1 MDFYRYH
8 GLGNDYLVIDP
19 NKTTLRITTESVRAI
34 CRPHFGEGSD
44 GLLYGP
50 LFTDNGEIQLRI
62 FIPMAVKRR
71 KVEMEPGSSSCAAAA
86 AFRLG
91 LTGNSVTVHMPG
103 GSLDIVIRDNYAIQ
117 MTGPVVFVSKG
128 VFSDEIFD

>member
-71 KVEMEPGSSSCAAAA
+71 KVEMERG
-86 AFRLG
+86 F
-91 LTGNSVTVHMPG
+91 
-103 GSLDIVIRDNYAIQ
+103 SLDIWWMKDTEI
-117 MTGPVVFVSKG
+117 VSKRLD
-128 VFSDEIFD
+128 FKLSAAWCMPR